1 MIKPAGT
8 LYLVSTPIGNL
19 EDITLRAL
27 RVLEQAALV
36 ACEDTRH
43 TARLFDR
50 HGISTPRTSFHEHN
64 EQEKCKELLQRL
76 LAGDDLALVSDAG
89 TPAISDPGYR
99 LVRTAAE
106 AGVKV
111 VPIPGPSAALAALT
125 VSGISTAGFAFLGF
139 LPPKLGARR
148 KALEE
153 VAALPLAL
161 VLYEAPHRLQAML
174 EDMADVFGPTRRIAV
189 ARELTKMH
197 EEVRRGTAGE
207 LLEYFSKTKP
217 RGEITLVV
225 APLEKA
231 SQRDGGKLPDGL
243 DDEALGN
250 FVNWLVEERGLK
262 RKAAAEMA
270 ANLLG
275 VPKGRAYNASLGK
288 GPSGGAL

>member
-1 MIKPAGT
+1 MAEDAGT

-27 RVLEQAALV
+27 RVLEEVALV

-43 TARLFDR
+43 SARLFDR
-50 HGISTPRTSFHEHN
+50 HGITTPKTSFHEHN
-64 EQEKCKELLQRL
+64 EKDKCQALLQRL

-99 LVRTAAE
+99 LVHAAAE

-125 VSGISTAGFAFLGF
+125 VSGISTSGFAFLGF
-139 LPPKLGARR
+139 LPPKTAGRK

-153 VAALPLAL
+153 TASLPLAL
-161 VLYEAPHRLQAML
+161 ILYEAPHRLEAML
-174 EDMADVFGPTRRIAV
+174 TDMAEVFGPTRQIAV

-197 EEVRRGTAGE
+197 EEVLRGTARD
-207 LLEYFSKTKP
+207 LLEHFQETKP

-225 APLEKA
+225 APMEKP
-231 SQRDGGKLPDGL
+231 SQKDGGKLPGDL
-243 DDEALGN
+243 DDEALGS
-250 FVNWLVEERGLK
+250 FVNWLAEERNLK
-262 RKAAAEMA
+262 RKAAAELA
-270 ANLLG
+270 GKLLG
-275 VPKGRAYNASLGK
+275 VPKSRAYNASLGK
-288 GPSGGAL
+288 